1 MITYMLAFAIASLS
15 LIAVDDLKV
24 GRNPRDCDNCDSV
37 TVINNEK

>member
-24 GRNPRDCDNCDSV
+24 GRNTRNVDNPVNDGMK
-37 TVINNEK
+37 NNEK